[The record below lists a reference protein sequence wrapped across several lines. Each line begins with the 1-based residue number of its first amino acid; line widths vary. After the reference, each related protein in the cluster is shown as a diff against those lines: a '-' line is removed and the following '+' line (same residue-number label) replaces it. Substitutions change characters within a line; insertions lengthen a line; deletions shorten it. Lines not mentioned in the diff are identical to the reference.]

1 MAEPKQNQNKRE
13 AGTRKFKLPE
23 REARDVGDNPLRE
36 LLAEARVQEEASSLA
51 NNQSLAASTVEHL
64 RTDDSLFAPFAPVT
78 AGGEEIPAS
87 PVVAIALNPVESR
100 VRASSP
106 SSLKLAASP
115 TSITGNLKSFKDF
128 TEKWSLFLKPNQ
140 IAICRVLWEMT
151 YAVGE
156 ERCFSSMARL
166 AASAKTSERQCYRTV
181 MQLER
186 RGFIE
191 RVETF
196 NTASTKGTIF
206 RLHPSPVHLE
216 HKTSRHRN
224 IAD

>member
-1 MAEPKQNQNKRE
+1 MAELKHKQNKRE

-36 LLAEARVQEEASSLA
+36 LLAEARVQEESSSLA
-51 NNQSLAASTVEHL
+51 NDQSLAASSVEHL
-64 RTDDSLFAPFAPVT
+64 RTDDSVFAPSAPAT
-78 AGGEEIPAS
+78 AGTEKTPGS
-87 PVVAIALNPVESR
+87 PVAIPINPVESR

-106 SSLKLAASP
+106 SSLKLAASS
-115 TSITGNLKSFKDF
+115 TSVTSGLESFKDF
-128 TEKWSLFLKPNQ
+128 TDKWSLFLKPNQ

-181 MQLER
+181 MQLEQ

-206 RLHPSPVHLE
+206 HLHLSPVHPE
-216 HKTSRHRN
+216 HKTSRKYH